1 MENITNIKCQFVNNE
16 IDIFL
21 TPNQFAK
28 INNGN
33 SIKKLNFRITSDK
46 TNNVNKEFTFKEL
59 NKKINRLTKTLN
71 KLKKKINI

>member
-1 MENITNIKCQFVNNE
+1 MQNITNIKCQFVNNE

-21 TPNQFAK
+21 TPDQFAK

-33 SIKKLNFRITSDK
+33 SIKKLNFCITSDK

-59 NKKINRLTKTLN
+59 NKKINRLTKTVN